1 MLLETLFRPF
11 AELALERA
19 AAAELWVAFVLLFE
33 AALWRATCWVLLFS
47 RTAAELLFWRAAAAL
62 LF

>member
-1 MLLETLFRPF
+1 MLMLVFSREVRVLLETLFRPF

-19 AAAELWVAFVLLFE
+19 AA
-33 AALWRATCWVLLFS
+33 
-47 RTAAELLFWRAAAAL
+47 ELLFWRAAAAL